1 MGRRLRFFAGLGL
14 LLTSGFTCAEG
25 YGGSTNYGQPGALT
39 TPGYY
44 SPRPSYLSAPPQ
56 MAPSLPP
63 VETHPAGQG
72 WDPRYPGNPGFQR
85 GPPQHYERQYDSH
98 YGGGGGR
105 GRGPWD
111 RP

>member
-1 MGRRLRFFAGLGL
+1 MRRQLVLITSAAL
-14 LLTSGFTCAEG
+14 LLIGRSVCAEG
-25 YGGSTNYGQPGALT
+25 YGGTTDYGQPGSLT

-44 SPRPSYLSAPPQ
+44 SPRPSY
-56 MAPSLPP
+56 MTLPP
-63 VETHPAGQG
+63 SAEPTRPSVDRGPAGQG

-85 GPPQHYERQYDSH
+85 GPPQHYERQYDGH
-98 YGGGGGR
+98 YGAGG